1 MICLVLFLCCTQA
14 LHEVMLEVEEA
25 KLEEGGSYDIPLDFS
40 VPPRI
45 TFNRPFLVIAYDSVT
60 GLVLLLGRISEPAG

>member
-1 MICLVLFLCCTQA
+1 
-14 LHEVMLEVEEA
+14 MLEVEEA